1 MKNQYDKA
9 KVSKIVLCLFV
20 LCAAGY
26 LLLLF
31 RVNQRVAVVDVSG
44 CKTAEAGQ
52 MEYKI
57 EKIEC
62 KYNYAEI
69 KGYAYMPGVSV
80 DTADTVLLAYDP
92 TADLYYEL
100 PTENIKK
107 TKLTE
112 NADDGFNYDYA
123 QFKSV
128 TLRKKIPGGC
138 RICIWY
144 RGNEENILIPTEE
157 VIFY

>member
-1 MKNQYDKA
+1 MKKQYDKA
-9 KVSKIVLCLFV
+9 KVSKIVLCLF
-20 LCAAGY
+20 AALSAVY
-26 LLLLF
+26 LLF
-31 RVNQRVAVVDVSG
+31 MFWVNQRVVTVDVSG
-44 CKTAEAGQ
+44 CEVAEAGQ
-52 MEYKI
+52 MNYKI
-57 EKIEC
+57 EKIAC
-62 KYNYAEI
+62 KYDYVEI
-69 KGYAYMPGVSV
+69 KGYAYRPGVSV

-92 TADLYYEL
+92 TTGIYYKL
-100 PTENIKK
+100 PTENVKK

-138 RICIWY
+138 RVCIWF
-144 RGNEENILIPTEE
+144 RGNGENILIPTEE